1 MTGQYIVDFLL
12 MVPLQWSTGWLL
24 CSMPGAISVAM
35 WLVSS

>member
-1 MTGQYIVDFLL
+1 MIGQCIVDLL